1 MISPKITYSS
11 ARSQKARIAVRLA
24 DGWITILK
32 VLLAVVL
39 IGGLASL
46 VLGLAF
52 GWLVLGLAAIPA
64 MTLVWYKGELKKLP
78 PVKNPKT
85 IDDVLS
91 VEVLGRLP
99 YNPSPID
106 MVGALSTV
114 VGGQFFATRLG
125 VSSRFLHDIVS
136 ADKSQSEVVLQSA
149 VQLAQRVGIDTISA
163 PVLMAA
169 LARNANHAEALLA
182 HLQLDFD
189 DLEQGAKWYKH
200 LLSVVEY
207 RQPKHRPGG
216 LARDWSF
223 GWTPLLNR
231 FATNV
236 SHMDDGKTL
245 EIKSRKDVVDR
256 MTNTLTTQAR
266 KNVAL
271 VGSPSVGKTEIVK
284 AFAARLLNPDDSV
297 PKDLKFNQVFILD
310 ASALISAAS
319 GRGELEHVV
328 PMILNEA
335 YRAKNTVVCL
345 DDAQLFFQEGVGAVD
360 LSNVLMPAIDAGG
373 LRLIL
378 TMDEQHMLKV
388 ASKYPALATKLN
400 RINVE
405 QTSPEDTMAIMQ
417 DEIIIFEYTN
427 KVTYMYQALKEA
439 YRLSERYIYDMSMP
453 GKAIKLLEAAA
464 QYAENGLVTARS
476 VQMAIENTM
485 GVKAGVASSSDEKDT
500 LLNMEELIHERMIN
514 QTRAVSAV
522 SDALRRARAGVR
534 NQNRPIGTFLFLG
547 PTGVG
552 KSELAK
558 ALASVYFEGE
568 QNIIRIDM
576 NEYVTNADVARLIAD
591 GTEDSNSLTAR
602 ALKQPF
608 SVVLLDEI
616 EKAHPNVM
624 NTLLQ
629 MLDEGVLR
637 DTKNREVSFRDAI
650 IIATSNAGADR
661 IREYID
667 RGHDIDEFED
677 QFVDEIISSGQF
689 KPEFLNRFDEI
700 VVFKPLKKAEL
711 LQVVDKFLEG
721 VNKTLAQ
728 QKISVRVADDAKEYL
743 VEAGYDPRLGAR
755 PMRRI
760 VQKAVESVVAKQ
772 VLAGEVAAGGVVE
785 ISLDK
790 VKLIVEI
797 RAKAEEFIDGN
808 EQNKKLE

>member
-1 MISPKITYSS
+1 
-11 ARSQKARIAVRLA
+11 
-24 DGWITILK
+24 
-32 VLLAVVL
+32 
-39 IGGLASL
+39 
-46 VLGLAF
+46 
-52 GWLVLGLAAIPA
+52 
-64 MTLVWYKGELKKLP
+64 
-78 PVKNPKT
+78 
-85 IDDVLS
+85 
-91 VEVLGRLP
+91 
-99 YNPSPID
+99 
-106 MVGALSTV
+106 
-114 VGGQFFATRLG
+114 
-125 VSSRFLHDIVS
+125 
-136 ADKSQSEVVLQSA
+136 
-149 VQLAQRVGIDTISA
+149 
-163 PVLMAA
+163 
-169 LARNANHAEALLA
+169 
-182 HLQLDFD
+182 
-189 DLEQGAKWYKH
+189 
-200 LLSVVEY
+200 
-207 RQPKHRPGG
+207 
-216 LARDWSF
+216 
-223 GWTPLLNR
+223 
-231 FATNV
+231 
-236 SHMDDGKTL
+236 
-245 EIKSRKDVVDR
+245 
-256 MTNTLTTQAR
+256 
-266 KNVAL
+266 
-271 VGSPSVGKTEIVK
+271 
-284 AFAARLLNPDDSV
+284 
-297 PKDLKFNQVFILD
+297 
-310 ASALISAAS
+310 
-319 GRGELEHVV
+319 
-328 PMILNEA
+328 
-335 YRAKNTVVCL
+335 
-345 DDAQLFFQEGVGAVD
+345 
-360 LSNVLMPAIDAGG
+360 
-373 LRLIL
+373 
-378 TMDEQHMLKV
+378 
-388 ASKYPALATKLN
+388 
-400 RINVE
+400 
-405 QTSPEDTMAIMQ
+405 
-417 DEIIIFEYTN
+417 
-427 KVTYMYQALKEA
+427 
-439 YRLSERYIYDMSMP
+439 
-453 GKAIKLLEAAA
+453 
-464 QYAENGLVTARS
+464 
-476 VQMAIENTM
+476 
-485 GVKAGVASSSDEKDT
+485 
-500 LLNMEELIHERMIN
+500 
-514 QTRAVSAV
+514 
-522 SDALRRARAGVR
+522 
-534 NQNRPIGTFLFLG
+534 LG

-711 LQVVDKFLEG
+711 LQVVDKILEG

>member
-24 DGWITILK
+24 DGWIVPLK
-32 VLLAVVL
+32 VLVFVALL
-39 IGGLASL
+39 GGMAAL
-46 VLGLAF
+46 VFGLTF
-52 GWLVLGLAAIPA
+52 GWLLLGLSAVPSMIL
-64 MTLVWYKGELKKLP
+64 TWHKGELKKLP
-78 PVKNPKT
+78 PSKEPKT
-85 IDDVLS
+85 IDDILS

-99 YNPSPID
+99 HKPSPID
-106 MVGALSTV
+106 MAGAVGAV
-114 VGGQFFATRLG
+114 VGGHFFATRLG
-125 VSSRFLHDIVS
+125 VSGRFLHDIVS
-136 ADKSQSEVVLQSA
+136 PDASQSEVVLQSA
-149 VQLAQRVGIDTISA
+149 AKLAERIGIDTISA
-163 PVLMAA
+163 PVLVAA
-169 LARNANHAEALLA
+169 LARNANHSEALLA

-189 DLEQGAKWYKH
+189 DLARGAQWYQH

-207 RQPKHRPGG
+207 RRPKHRPGG

-245 EIKSRKDVVDR
+245 EIKSRKEVVDQ
-256 MTNTLTTQAR
+256 MMNTLTTQAR

-271 VGSPSVGKTEIVK
+271 VGSPAVGKTEIVK
-284 AFAARLLNPDDSV
+284 AFASRLLAPDDSV

-310 ASALISAAS
+310 ASALISAAA

-345 DDAQLFFQEGVGAVD
+345 DDAQLFFEEGVGAVD

-388 ASKYPALATKLN
+388 SSKYPALATKLN

-405 QTSPEDTMAIMQ
+405 QTSFEDTMAIMQ
-417 DEIIIFEYTN
+417 DEIIIFEYRN

-439 YRLSERYIYDMSMP
+439 YRLSERYLHDMSMP

-464 QYAENGLVTARS
+464 QYAENGLVTAHS
-476 VQMAIENTM
+476 VQMAIEKTM
-485 GVKAGVASSSDEKDT
+485 GVKAGVASSVEEKDT
-500 LLNMEELIHERMIN
+500 LLNMEELIHERMVN

-522 SDALRRARAGVR
+522 SDALRRARAGVG
-534 NQNRPIGTFLFLG
+534 NQNRPIGTFMFLG

-558 ALASVYFEGE
+558 ALAAVYFGGE
-568 QNIIRIDM
+568 ENIIRIDM

-591 GTEDSNSLTAR
+591 GTEDANSLTAK

-608 SVVLLDEI
+608 SVVLLDEV

-624 NTLLQ
+624 TTLLQ

-637 DTKNREVSFRDAI
+637 DTRNREVSFRDAI

-667 RGHDIDEFED
+667 RGHDIDKFED

-700 VVFKPLKKAEL
+700 VVFKPLQKAEL
-711 LQVVDKFLEG
+711 LQVVDKILEG

-772 VLAGEVAAGGVVE
+772 VLAGEVAAGGMVE

-790 VKLIVEI
+790 VKSIVDI
-797 RAKAEEFIDGN
+797 KKKADEAVGGDDN
-808 EQNKKLE
+808 ESLE